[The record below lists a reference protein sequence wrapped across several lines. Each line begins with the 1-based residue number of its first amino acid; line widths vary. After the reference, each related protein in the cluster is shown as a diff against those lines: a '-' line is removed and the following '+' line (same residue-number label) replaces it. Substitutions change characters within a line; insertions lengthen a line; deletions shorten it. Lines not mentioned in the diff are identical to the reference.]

1 MFFLD
6 INYLLW
12 VVLPMAALMGLVQ
25 LYLKTTYGKYSKIST
40 HTGIT
45 GAETARHVLASKGLH
60 HIKIERVEGFLS
72 DHYDPRGKVLRL
84 SPTNYD
90 GNSIAALGVAAHEA
104 GHAIQDAERYPML
117 VLRNLAV
124 PVASIGSNMGWVA
137 LMIGVF
143 MRSDLLILIG
153 ILGLAAIA
161 LFQLINLPVEFDASR
176 RALQLLPATGVLT
189 EAENRGARSVLFA
202 AALTYVAAT
211 IAAIWTLLYWLMRL
225 GLIGGSRE

>member
-25 LYLKTTYGKYSKIST
+25 IYLKTTYGKYSKIGT

-45 GAETARHVLASKGLH
+45 GAETARRVLASKGLH
-60 HIKIERVEGFLS
+60 HVKIERVEGFLS
-72 DHYDPRGKVLRL
+72 DHYDPREKVLRL

-124 PVASIGSNMGWVA
+124 PVASIGSNMGWGA

-143 MRSDLLILIG
+143 MRSDLLIVIG
-153 ILGLAAIA
+153 VLGLAAIA

-202 AALTYVAAT
+202 ASLTYVAAT

>member
-25 LYLKTTYGKYSKIST
+25 IYLKTTYGKYSKIGT

-45 GAETARHVLASKGLH
+45 GAETAHRVLASKGLH
-60 HIKIERVEGFLS
+60 HVKIERVEGFLS
-72 DHYDPRGKVLRL
+72 DHYDPREKVLRL

-124 PVASIGSNMGWVA
+124 PVASIGSNMGWGA

-143 MRSDLLILIG
+143 MRSDLLIVIG
-153 ILGLAAIA
+153 VLGLAAIA

-202 AALTYVAAT
+202 ASLTYVAAT